1 MGQGYSLTTLSA
13 ASASIDV
20 PELADLVHDKTLSSA
35 RFMKS
40 IRARHQQ
47 GFVFIKAVMKPYPSF
62 QVKKYVK
69 QITKERDALVD
80 VPNTLGYQR
89 IVEIGAGGFL
99 VRQHIYS
106 SVYDRMS
113 TRPFLEDIE
122 KKWLV
127 FQLLCAV
134 RDCHARDVFHG
145 DIKTENLLVTSWNWL
160 YLTDFSSSFKP
171 TQLPED
177 NPADFSFY
185 FDTSGRRTCYL
196 APERF
201 TADGSTGGGSTVD
214 WAMDIF
220 SIGCVVAELFLESP
234 IFSLSQIFKYRTGE
248 YSPEH
253 THLVGIGDHE
263 VRDMILNMIDLDPEK
278 RYSADEYLTFYK
290 TKIFPDYFY
299 DFLHQ
304 YMLDLTD
311 PSSGQ
316 KPVILE
322 SANFGES
329 DDKIDRIHFDFDKI
343 SYFLGYNRN
352 NSANLAADSV
362 SGKPSLRRR
371 RTSSTTSHFKSKS
384 EPQSDDGTLLFLA
397 VVVSSLRNTARA
409 SARLKAC
416 ELLVLFAE
424 RLPDEARLDR
434 ILPYIIGLL
443 NDRSDIVK
451 AAALRSMT
459 QLLSKVQVVSP
470 INAYVFP
477 EYIFPRLKQFVL
489 SPLTSPSVL
498 IRAAY
503 ASCLAS
509 LARSSAQILDS
520 VQAIKADGRLP
531 SLSDNEWA
539 QESTYHGLFDVAR
552 VDLVL
557 HFEEAT
563 KSLITDPDP
572 SVRRAFLGSVST
584 LCVFF
589 GSSKASDVILS
600 HLNTYLNDK
609 DWILRCSFFEALV
622 GVAAY
627 VGSANLQRFILPLM
641 IQSLTDPEGFVVERV
656 LRSLARMAAIGLLER
671 ATTWEVLCIAV
682 RFLVHPSPW
691 IREAAVQFVVLSTRY
706 VSSVD
711 RYCIILPMVQ
721 PFLRNPILDIS
732 EPQILDSL
740 KKPLPKAVIDMAF
753 TWATKA
759 EKGVFWNT
767 AIHDAVFVL
776 PEIDA
781 FTSPTSYEGR
791 FATRIAASQRNEEDE
806 QWLNKLRGLGMT
818 PEDEMK
824 LLALREF
831 IWRVAHRRS
840 NDIDEDETNL
850 LNNIMPLNQI
860 NVTPQN
866 IFFDTREPIR
876 EVKDRPR
883 SQVQPQRNIKEPH
896 TIAEALLD
904 ASTTFEDRSTNG
916 IQSDRRIPGPT
927 RTGKSLPKDIPST
940 QNLAAREVSP
950 TANSP
955 AAKSD
960 GTASPLHRSDSR
972 STERKAVSPMNF
984 NSTSYRSSP
993 VDRERAMIR
1002 KGSELTLSHRN
1013 SAMSL
1018 MKRTDAT
1025 KADAAVATSSE
1036 TAFGKLDGPLQARR
1050 ITEPSPLSKAFRASG
1065 KSRSRSPLSQVSQ
1078 PDYEPNHS
1086 YTGTDQN
1093 ILRLLGNH
1101 FAENYPTDMFD
1112 FGEIR
1117 HPLSSKA
1124 PIRRVTE
1131 AGSGNENATSD
1142 QLSNHVEPWRPTGHL
1157 LALFS
1162 EHTAAVNKVVAS
1174 PDHVFFVTASDDGT
1188 CKIWDTTRLEKN
1200 VTPRSRHTHRHP
1212 LGTKVKALCFIEN
1225 THTFVSAADDG
1236 SVHAVK
1242 VEYKRIDG
1250 GESARYGKPSL
1261 VRDYQLPSTTPGPDS
1276 KLGAGGQASDQEH
1289 AVWLHHYRTSSSQ
1302 SVLLVLT
1309 NRSRL
1314 IALDLKTMES
1324 IYSLQNPLHHGTP
1337 ITFCLD
1343 KRHHWLITGSS
1354 HGILDMWDLR
1364 FKVRIRSW
1372 GLKSCSRI
1380 DRILVHPTKG
1390 RGRWIIVS
1398 CSGEISVWDIEKVTC
1413 REIYRPSSAIPA
1425 SKVGNSAKSYEPW
1438 YPDDEPPE
1446 KILSRF
1452 ASQISEPDGS
1462 LGLLI
1467 DPQPRPDPF
1476 TDTSSSNAR
1485 NESVQPINALYL
1497 GTDSLHNAS
1506 NPSEPIK
1513 APFLLTG
1520 GADRTLRFWDVTRP
1534 EASTIISAPN
1544 SNFDDSAGIT
1554 PPKSRYEV
1562 SHPTSGGS
1570 GQLILVEEHTAGVS
1584 GASGISAAGSTGS
1597 GGGSTPSTPSSK
1609 KSGRGGSGGGGDGGA
1624 NKPPRNTVISA
1635 AQQALLR
1642 SHLDGIMDVC
1652 VLERPYGVMVSVDRG
1667 GGVYVFQ

>member
-40 IRARHQQ
+40 IRARHRQ

-62 QVKKYVK
+62 QVHKYVK
-69 QITKERDALVD
+69 QITRERDALAD
-80 VPNTLGYQR
+80 VPNALGYQR

-122 KKWLV
+122 KKWLI

-171 TQLPED
+171 TKLPED

-185 FDTSGRRTCYL
+185 FDTSSRRTCYL

-201 TADGSTGGGSTVD
+201 TADGSTDGGSSVD

-220 SIGCVVAELFLESP
+220 SVGCVVAELFLESP

-263 VRDMILNMIDLDPEK
+263 VRDMILHMIALDPEK

-299 DFLHQ
+299 DFLHE

-311 PSSGQ
+311 PSSGK
-316 KPVILE
+316 KPVLLE

-343 SYFLGYNRN
+343 SYFLGYSRSNC
-352 NSANLAADSV
+352 ANLVAGSP

-371 RTSSTTSHFKSKS
+371 RTSSTTSHLKSRS
-384 EPQSDDGTLLFLA
+384 EPDSGTLLFLA
-397 VVVSSLRNTARA
+397 VVVSSLRNTAKA

-424 RLPDEARLDR
+424 KLPDEAKLDR

-443 NDRSDIVK
+443 NDKSDIVK

-489 SPLTSPSVL
+489 SPSTSPSVL
-498 IRAAY
+498 IRTAY

-509 LARSSAQILDS
+509 LAQSSAQILDS
-520 VQAIKADGRLP
+520 VQAVKADGRLP

-572 SVRRAFLGSVST
+572 AVRRAFLGSVSA

-627 VGSANLQRFILPLM
+627 IGSANLKRFVLPLM
-641 IQSLTDPEGFVVERV
+641 IQSLTDPESFVVEKV

-671 ATTWEVLCIAV
+671 ATTWEVLSIAV
-682 RFLVHPSPW
+682 RFLIHPSPW
-691 IREAAVQFVVLSTRY
+691 IREAAVQLVVLSMRY

-732 EPQILDSL
+732 ESQILDSL
-740 KKPLPKAVIDMAF
+740 KKPLPKAVLDMAF

-759 EKGVFWNT
+759 EKGIFWSSAT
-767 AIHDAVFVL
+767 RDAVFVL
-776 PEIDA
+776 PEVES
-781 FTSPTSYEGR
+781 FTSPTSFEGR
-791 FATRIAASQRNEEDE
+791 FVTRIAATQRNEEDE

-818 PEDEMK
+818 LEDEMK
-824 LLALREF
+824 LLVLREF

-840 NDIDEDETNL
+840 DDTNEEEINL
-850 LNNIMPLNQI
+850 LNNIMSLNQI

-866 IFFDTREPIR
+866 VFFDTREPIR
-876 EVKDRPR
+876 EVKGRPR
-883 SQVQPQRNIKEPH
+883 SQAQPQRNIKEPH

-904 ASTTFEDRSTNG
+904 ASTTIDDRATNG
-916 IQSDRRIPGPT
+916 IQSERRFPGPIGI
-927 RTGKSLPKDIPST
+927 GKSSPKDIPPT
-940 QNLAAREVSP
+940 QNLTALEVSP
-950 TANSP
+950 TTNSP
-955 AAKSD
+955 ATQSD
-960 GTASPLHRSDSR
+960 GTGSPLPLSDSR
-972 STERKAVSPMNF
+972 SSEVKPLSPIDF
-984 NSTSYRSSP
+984 TSTGYRSSP
-993 VDRERAMIR
+993 IERRRLMMR

-1018 MKRTDAT
+1018 MKRKDAT

-1036 TAFGKLDGPLQARR
+1036 NAFGKLDGPLHARR
-1050 ITEPSPLSKAFRASG
+1050 TAEPSPLSKAFQASA
-1065 KSRSRSPLSQVSQ
+1065 KSRSRSPLSQISQ
-1078 PDYEPNHS
+1078 VDYEPNHS

-1093 ILRLLGNH
+1093 ILRLLDNH

-1112 FGEIR
+1112 FGEVR

-1131 AGSGNENATSD
+1131 AGSGNDNATSD
-1142 QLSNHVEPWRPTGHL
+1142 NLSSHVEPWRPTGHL

-1162 EHTAAVNKVVAS
+1162 EHSAAVNRVAPS
-1174 PDHVFFVTASDDGT
+1174 PDHAFFVTASDDGT

-1212 LGTKVKALCFIEN
+1212 PGAKVKALCFVEN

-1236 SVHAVK
+1236 SIHAVK

-1261 VRDYQLPSTTPGPDS
+1261 VRDYQLPSRAPVADS
-1276 KLGAGGQASDQEH
+1276 KSGAGDQTEGQEH
-1289 AVWLHHYRTSSSQ
+1289 ACWLQHYRTSSSQ

-1309 NRSRL
+1309 NKSRL
-1314 IALDLKTMES
+1314 IALDLKTMET

-1372 GLKSCSRI
+1372 GLMSCKRI

-1398 CSGEISVWDIEKVTC
+1398 SGGEIDVWDIEKVTC
-1413 REIYRPSSAIPA
+1413 REIYRPSTVSPA
-1425 SKVGNSAKSYEPW
+1425 SKVENSAKSYEPW

-1452 ASQISEPDGS
+1452 ASKDFEPHSG
-1462 LGLLI
+1462 LGLVVDHQL
-1467 DPQPRPDPF
+1467 RPDPF
-1476 TDTSSSNAR
+1476 TDQSSSNAR
-1485 NESVQPINALYL
+1485 NDSAQPINALYL

-1506 NPSEPIK
+1506 NLSEPIK

-1520 GADRTLRFWDVTRP
+1520 GADRILRFWDMTHP
-1534 EASTIISAPN
+1534 EASTIISSPN
-1544 SNFDDSAGIT
+1544 ASFDDSVGIT
-1554 PPKSRYEV
+1554 PPRSRYEV
-1562 SHPTSGGS
+1562 SHPMSGGS
-1570 GQLILVEEHTAGVS
+1570 GQLMLVEEHIAGVS
-1584 GASGISAAGSTGS
+1584 GASSVLAAGSMGS
-1597 GGGSTPSTPSSK
+1597 GSGSTPSTPSSK
-1609 KSGRGGSGGGGDGGA
+1609 KSGRAAGGGGDGGV

-1652 VLERPYGVMVSVDRG
+1652 VLERPYGVVVSVDRG

>member
-40 IRARHQQ
+40 IRARHHQ

-62 QVKKYVK
+62 QVSKYVK
-69 QITKERDALVD
+69 QITKERNALVN
-80 VPNTLGYQR
+80 VPNALGYQR

-127 FQLLCAV
+127 FQLLCAI
-134 RDCHARDVFHG
+134 RDCHARDIFHG

-201 TADGSTGGGSTVD
+201 TADGSTDGESTID

-220 SIGCVVAELFLESP
+220 SVGCVVAELFLESP
-234 IFSLSQIFKYRTGE
+234 IFSLSQIFKYRSGE

-263 VRDMILNMIDLDPEK
+263 VRDMILHMIDLDPEK

-316 KPVILE
+316 RPVVLD
-322 SANFGES
+322 SANLGES
-329 DDKIDRIHFDFDKI
+329 DSKIDRIHFDFDKI
-343 SYFLGYNRN
+343 SYFLGYDKSHISHTGSHSN
-352 NSANLAADSV
+352 

-371 RTSSTTSHFKSKS
+371 RTSSTKSHLKSRL
-384 EPQSDDGTLLFLA
+384 EHQPDNGTLLFLA
-397 VVVSSLRNTARA
+397 IVVSSLRNTAKA

-416 ELLVLFAE
+416 DLLVSFAE
-424 RLPDEARLDR
+424 RLPDEAKLDR

-459 QLLSKVQVVSP
+459 QLLRKVHVVSP
-470 INAYVFP
+470 INAHVFP

-489 SPLTSPSVL
+489 SPSSNPSVL

-509 LARSSAQILDS
+509 LAQSSAQILDS
-520 VQAIKADGRLP
+520 VQAVKADVRLP

-563 KSLITDPDP
+563 KALITDSDP
-572 SVRRAFLGSVST
+572 TVRRAILGSVST

-600 HLNTYLNDK
+600 HLNTYLNDR

-627 VGSANLQRFILPLM
+627 VGSTNLRRFILPLM
-641 IQSLTDPEGFVVERV
+641 IQSLTDPESFVIERV
-656 LRSLARMAAIGLLER
+656 LRSLARMAAIGLLDR
-671 ATTWEVLCIAV
+671 ATTWEVLCITV
-682 RFLVHPSPW
+682 RFLIHPSPW

-711 RYCIILPMVQ
+711 RYCIISPMVQ
-721 PFLRNPILDIS
+721 PFLKTPILDIS
-732 EPQILDSL
+732 ESQILDSL
-740 KKPLPKAVIDMAF
+740 KRPLPKAVLDMAS
-753 TWATKA
+753 TWASKV
-759 EKGVFWNT
+759 EKGLFWNT
-767 AIHDAVFVL
+767 ATRDAVFLL
-776 PEIDA
+776 PEA
-781 FTSPTSYEGR
+781 ESGTSPISFEGR
-791 FATRIAASQRNEEDE
+791 FATRIMVSQRNEEDE

-818 PEDEMK
+818 AEDETK

-840 NDIDEDETNL
+840 EEADEDDSNL
-850 LNNIMPLNQI
+850 LNNVMSLNQI
-860 NVTPQN
+860 KVTPQN
-866 IFFDTREPIR
+866 VFFDTREPIR
-876 EVKDRPR
+876 EVKDRPKLQ
-883 SQVQPQRNIKEPH
+883 SQQQEIIKEPH
-896 TIAEALLD
+896 TIAEALMD
-904 ASTTFEDRSTNG
+904 ASTTIEARTTNG
-916 IQSDRRIPGPT
+916 IRSERRLPGP
-927 RTGKSLPKDIPST
+927 GGVDKSLPRDVP
-940 QNLAAREVSP
+940 QMPNLAPDEVSP
-950 TANSP
+950 LANSP
-955 AAKSD
+955 ATQSD
-960 GTASPLHRSDSR
+960 GAGSPIPRSGPRPNELKTASPTH
-972 STERKAVSPMNF
+972 F
-984 NSTSYRSSP
+984 NSTRYRSSP
-993 VDRERAMIR
+993 GDRARSAIR
-1002 KGSELTLSHRN
+1002 KGSEVTLSQRN

-1018 MKRTDAT
+1018 MKRKDAT

-1036 TAFGKLDGPLQARR
+1036 NAFGKLDGPLQAHR
-1050 ITEPSPLSKAFRASG
+1050 IAEPSNVSMAFQASA

-1086 YTGTDQN
+1086 YTGTDPN
-1093 ILRLLGNH
+1093 ILRLLDNH
-1101 FAENYPTDMFD
+1101 FAESYPIDMFD
-1112 FGEIR
+1112 FGEVR

-1131 AGSGNENATSD
+1131 AASGNDNSAPGQNSD
-1142 QLSNHVEPWRPTGHL
+1142 HIEPWRPTGQL
-1157 LALFS
+1157 LVLFA
-1162 EHTAAVNKVVAS
+1162 EHTTAVNKVAAS
-1174 PDHVFFVTASDDGT
+1174 PDHAFFVTASDDGT
-1188 CKIWDTTRLEKN
+1188 CKVWDTARLEKN
-1200 VTPRSRHTHRHP
+1200 ITPRSRHTHRHSS
-1212 LGTKVKALCFIEN
+1212 GAKVKALCFVEN

-1236 SVHAVK
+1236 SIHAVK

-1261 VRDYQLPSTTPGPDS
+1261 VRDYQLSPTASGPYSKSGAESPSWG
-1276 KLGAGGQASDQEH
+1276 QEH
-1289 AVWLHHYRTSSSQ
+1289 AVWLHHHRSSSSD

-1314 IALDLKTMES
+1314 VALDLKTMETF
-1324 IYSLQNPLHHGTP
+1324 YSLQNPLHHGTS

-1343 KRHHWLITGSS
+1343 KRHHWLIIGSS

-1398 CSGEISVWDIEKVTC
+1398 SGGEISVWDIEKITC
-1413 REIYRPSSAIPA
+1413 REIYRPSSTTLA
-1425 SKVGNSAKSYEPW
+1425 SKARNSVKSYEPW

-1452 ASQISEPDGS
+1452 ASTVSNTSGGLD
-1462 LGLLI
+1462 LLI
-1467 DPQPRPDPF
+1467 DPQTNPDPF
-1476 TDTSSSNAR
+1476 TNNTAR
-1485 NESVQPINALYL
+1485 SDSLQSISALYL
-1497 GTDSLHNAS
+1497 GTDSLHSTLSA
-1506 NPSEPIK
+1506 SEPMK

-1520 GADRTLRFWDVTRP
+1520 GADRTLRFWDIARP
-1534 EASTIISAPN
+1534 EASVIISSPN
-1544 SNFDDSAGIT
+1544 SNVVESTGIT
-1554 PPKSRYEV
+1554 APKVRYDV
-1562 SHPTSGGS
+1562 SHPTSGGT
-1570 GQLILVEEHTAGVS
+1570 GQLMFVEEQIPGTVS
-1584 GASGISAAGSTGS
+1584 ASGSAATGSTDSGS
-1597 GGGSTPSTPSSK
+1597 GSMPVTPSSK
-1609 KSGRGGSGGGGDGGA
+1609 KSGRGSGGGDGAA

-1635 AQQALLR
+1635 TQQALLK
-1642 SHLDGIMDVC
+1642 SHMDGIMDVC
-1652 VLERPYGVMVSVDRG
+1652 VLERPYGMVVSVDRG

>member
-47 GFVFIKAVMKPYPSF
+47 GFVFVKAVMKPYPSF
-62 QVKKYVK
+62 QVSKYVK
-69 QITKERDALVD
+69 QITKERNALVD
-80 VPNTLGYQR
+80 VPNALGYQR

-106 SVYDRMS
+106 SLYDRMS

-127 FQLLCAV
+127 FQLLCAI
-134 RDCHARDVFHG
+134 RDCHARNVFHG

-171 TQLPED
+171 TKLPED

-201 TADGSTGGGSTVD
+201 TADGSTDGGSTVN

-220 SIGCVVAELFLESP
+220 SVGCVVAELFLESP
-234 IFSLSQIFKYRTGE
+234 IFSLSQIFKYRSGD

-253 THLVGIGDHE
+253 THLVRIGDHE
-263 VRDMILNMIDLDPEK
+263 VRDMILHMIDLDPEK

-290 TKIFPDYFY
+290 TKIFPNYFY

-316 KPVILE
+316 KPVILD
-322 SANFGES
+322 SANFGEP

-343 SYFLGYNRN
+343 SYFLGYNK
-352 NSANLAADSV
+352 ANDAHNLTEPIS
-362 SGKPSLRRR
+362 SKPSLRRR
-371 RTSSTTSHFKSKS
+371 RTSSTTSRRKSS
-384 EPQSDDGTLLFLA
+384 PEPQSDDGTLLFLA
-397 VVVSSLRNTARA
+397 VVVASLRNTAKA

-416 ELLVLFAE
+416 DLLVLFAGK
-424 RLPDEARLDR
+424 LPDEAKLDR

-443 NDRSDIVK
+443 SDRSDIVK

-459 QLLSKVQVVSP
+459 QLLSEVQVVSP

-489 SPLTSPSVL
+489 STSTSPSVL

-509 LARSSAQILDS
+509 LAQSSARILDS

-563 KSLITDPDP
+563 KALITDPDP

-600 HLNTYLNDK
+600 HLNTYLNDR

-627 VGSANLQRFILPLM
+627 VGSVNLRRFILPLM
-641 IQSLTDPEGFVVERV
+641 IQSLTDPESFVVDRV

-671 ATTWEVLCIAV
+671 PTTWELLAIAV
-682 RFLVHPSPW
+682 RFLIHPSPW

-706 VSSVD
+706 MSSVD
-711 RYCIILPMVQ
+711 RYCVILPMVQ
-721 PFLRNPILDIS
+721 PFLKTPILDIS
-732 EPQILDSL
+732 EAQILDSL
-740 KKPLPKAVIDMAF
+740 QKPLPKAVLDMAF
-753 TWATKA
+753 TWAIKV
-759 EKGVFWNT
+759 EKGVFWEIAT
-767 AIHDAVFVL
+767 HDSVFIL
-776 PEIDA
+776 PEVDSFA
-781 FTSPTSYEGR
+781 GPTVFEGHS
-791 FATRIAASQRNEEDE
+791 ATRIAPSQRNEEDE
-806 QWLNKLRGLGMT
+806 QWLNKLRGLGMA

-840 NDIDEDETNL
+840 DDHGEDETNL
-850 LNNIMPLNQI
+850 FNNIMSLNQI

-866 IFFDTREPIR
+866 VFFDTREPIR
-876 EVKDRPR
+876 EVKGRPK
-883 SQVQPQRNIKEPH
+883 SQMQTHRNIKEPH

-904 ASTTFEDRSTNG
+904 ASTTLGGGSTNG
-916 IQSDRRIPGPT
+916 TQSGRRFQGPS
-927 RTGKSLPKDIPST
+927 RAGKSLPKDITPNQIVEASEASPT
-940 QNLAAREVSP
+940 TNSP
-950 TANSP
+950 TAQ
-955 AAKSD
+955 SD
-960 GTASPLHRSDSR
+960 GTSTPVPRSDSR
-972 STERKAVSPMNF
+972 SSEAKRTSPMNLT
-984 NSTSYRSSP
+984 SASYRSSLI
-993 VDRERAMIR
+993 DRERLMPR
-1002 KGSELTLSHRN
+1002 KDSELTLSHRN
-1013 SAMSL
+1013 SAMVL
-1018 MKRTDAT
+1018 MKGKDST

-1036 TAFGKLDGPLQARR
+1036 NAFGRLDGPLQARR
-1050 ITEPSPLSKAFRASG
+1050 TIEPSPLSMTFQEPAKPP
-1065 KSRSRSPLSQVSQ
+1065 SRSPLNQVSQ
-1078 PDYEPNHS
+1078 PEYEPNHS
-1086 YTGTDQN
+1086 YTGTDHN
-1093 ILRLLGNH
+1093 ILRLLDHH
-1101 FAENYPTDMFD
+1101 FAENFPTDVFD

-1117 HPLSSKA
+1117 HPLSSRA
-1124 PIRRVTE
+1124 PIRRPTE
-1131 AGSGNENATSD
+1131 AGSGNDNATSER
-1142 QLSNHVEPWRPTGHL
+1142 LSNHTEPWRPTGHL
-1157 LALFS
+1157 LVLFS
-1162 EHTAAVNKVVAS
+1162 EHTAAVNKVIAS
-1174 PDHVFFVTASDDGT
+1174 PDHAFFVTASDDGT

-1200 VTPRSRHTHRHP
+1200 VTPRSRYTHRHP
-1212 LGTKVKALCFIEN
+1212 PGAKVKALCFVEN
-1225 THTFVSAADDG
+1225 THTFISAADDG
-1236 SVHAVK
+1236 SIHAVK

-1250 GESARYGKPSL
+1250 GESSRYSKPSL
-1261 VRDYQLPSTTPGPDS
+1261 VRDYQLPFTTLDTDAKS
-1276 KLGAGGQASDQEH
+1276 EADGQTRCQEH

-1314 IALDLKTMES
+1314 VALDLKTMEI

-1343 KRHHWLITGSS
+1343 KRHHWLIIGSS

-1372 GLKSCSRI
+1372 GLKSYSRI
-1380 DRILVHPTKG
+1380 DRLLVHPTKG

-1398 CSGEISVWDIEKVTC
+1398 SGGEISVWDIEKITC
-1413 REIYRPSSAIPA
+1413 REIYRTSSSSPA
-1425 SKVGNSAKSYEPW
+1425 STSRGSAQLYEPW
-1438 YPDDEPPE
+1438 YPDDEAPE

-1452 ASQISEPDGS
+1452 ASKISEPNSTLD
-1462 LGLLI
+1462 LPI
-1467 DPQPRPDPF
+1467 DPQPHADLF
-1476 TDTSSSNAR
+1476 TSTPSSTTA
-1485 NESVQPINALYL
+1485 QPINAVHL
-1497 GTDSLHNAS
+1497 GTDSLYS
-1506 NPSEPIK
+1506 TSSPSEPIK

-1534 EASTIISAPN
+1534 EASAIISAPH
-1544 SNFDDSAGIT
+1544 SNFDENTGTT
-1554 PPKSRYEV
+1554 PPKTRYEV

-1570 GQLILVEEHTAGVS
+1570 AQLMLVEEQILGAPS
-1584 GASGISAAGSTGS
+1584 GSATGPIGSA
-1597 GGGSTPSTPSSK
+1597 PSTPSSK
-1609 KSGRGGSGGGGDGGA
+1609 KSGRGGDGGV

-1652 VLERPYGVMVSVDRG
+1652 VLERPYGVVVSVDRG

>member
-62 QVKKYVK
+62 QVSKYVK
-69 QITKERDALVD
+69 QITKERNALAD
-80 VPNTLGYQR
+80 VPNALGYQR

-106 SVYDRMS
+106 SIYDRMS

-127 FQLLCAV
+127 FQLLCAI

-160 YLTDFSSSFKP
+160 YLTDFSASFKP
-171 TQLPED
+171 TKLPED

-201 TADGSTGGGSTVD
+201 TADGSTDGGSTVD

-220 SIGCVVAELFLESP
+220 SIGCVVAEVFLESP
-234 IFSLSQIFKYRTGE
+234 IFSLSQIFKYRSGE

-263 VRDMILNMIDLDPEK
+263 VRDMILHMIDLDPEK

-316 KPVILE
+316 RPVILD
-322 SANFGES
+322 SANFGEP

-343 SYFLGYNRN
+343 SYFLGYNRSN
-352 NSANLAADSV
+352 NAESSTNKS
-362 SGKPSLRRR
+362 SSRRR
-371 RTSSTTSHFKSKS
+371 RTSSSTSRPKSKS
-384 EPQSDDGTLLFLA
+384 GPQLDDGTLLFLA
-397 VVVSSLRNTARA
+397 VVVSSLRNTAKA

-416 ELLVLFAE
+416 DLLVLFAE
-424 RLPDEARLDR
+424 RLPDEAKLDR

-443 NDRSDIVK
+443 NDKSDIVK

-459 QLLSKVQVVSP
+459 QLLSKIHVVSP

-477 EYIFPRLKQFVL
+477 EYVFPRLKQFVL
-489 SPLTSPSVL
+489 SPSTSPSVL
-498 IRAAY
+498 VRAAY

-509 LARSSAQILDS
+509 LAQSSAQILDS
-520 VQAIKADGRLP
+520 VQAIKADGRLA
-531 SLSDNEWA
+531 SLSENEWA

-557 HFEEAT
+557 HFEDAT
-563 KSLITDPDP
+563 KALITDPDP

-589 GSSKASDVILS
+589 GSSKASEVILS

-641 IQSLTDPEGFVVERV
+641 IQSLTDPENFVVERV
-656 LRSLARMAAIGLLER
+656 LRSLARMAAIGLLDR

-682 RFLVHPSPW
+682 RFLIHPSTW
-691 IREAAVQFVVLSTRY
+691 IREAAAQFVVLSTRY

-711 RYCIILPMVQ
+711 RFCIILPMVQ
-721 PFLRNPILDIS
+721 PFLKTPILDIS

-740 KKPLPKAVIDMAF
+740 KKPLPKAVLDMAF
-753 TWATKA
+753 VWATKV
-759 EKGVFWNT
+759 EKGVFWNA
-767 AIHDAVFVL
+767 AINDAVFVP
-776 PEIDA
+776 PEVES
-781 FTSPTSYEGR
+781 FTSPTSFEGR
-791 FATRIAASQRNEEDE
+791 FATRIVASQRNDEDE

-818 PEDEMK
+818 SEDEMK

-831 IWRVAHRRS
+831 IWRVAHRRPDE
-840 NDIDEDETNL
+840 NDEGETGL

-866 IFFDTREPIR
+866 VFFDTREPIR
-876 EVKDRPR
+876 EVKDRPK
-883 SQVQPQRNIKEPH
+883 SQIQLQKNVKEPH

-904 ASTTFEDRSTNG
+904 ASTTLGDRSTNG
-916 IQSDRRIPGPT
+916 TQSDRPLTGPAGI
-927 RTGKSLPKDIPST
+927 GKSLPKDILPT
-940 QNLAAREVSP
+940 EDLVARGVSP

-955 AAKSD
+955 AAQSD
-960 GTASPLHRSDSR
+960 GTSSPLPSSESKPSELKTAPPLD
-972 STERKAVSPMNF
+972 F

-993 VDRERAMIR
+993 IDRERPMMR
-1002 KGSELTLSHRN
+1002 KGSELTLNHRHGAVN
-1013 SAMSL
+1013 L
-1018 MKRTDAT
+1018 MKRKDAT

-1036 TAFGKLDGPLQARR
+1036 NVFGKLDGPLQARR
-1050 ITEPSPLSKAFRASG
+1050 TTEPSPLSMAFRASA

-1086 YTGTDQN
+1086 YTGTDPN
-1093 ILRLLGNH
+1093 ILRLLDNH

-1131 AGSGNENATSD
+1131 AVSGNDNATSD
-1142 QLSNHVEPWRPTGHL
+1142 RLENHIEPWQPTGHL

-1174 PDHVFFVTASDDGT
+1174 PDHAFFVTASDDGT

-1212 LGTKVKALCFIEN
+1212 SGAKVKALCFAEN

-1236 SVHAVK
+1236 SIHAVK

-1261 VRDYQLPSTTPGPDS
+1261 VRDYQLPPTGPGPDPNS
-1276 KLGAGGQASDQEH
+1276 AADGQLLGFQEH

-1314 IALDLKTMES
+1314 VALDLKTMET
-1324 IYSLQNPLHHGTP
+1324 IYSLQNPLHHGSP

-1343 KRHHWLITGSS
+1343 KRHHWLIIGSS

-1372 GLKSCSRI
+1372 GLKSSARI
-1380 DRILVHPTKG
+1380 DRIFVHPTKG
-1390 RGRWIIVS
+1390 RGRWIILS
-1398 CSGEISVWDIEKVTC
+1398 SGGEISVWDIEKVIC
-1413 REIYRPSSAIPA
+1413 REIYRPSSASLA
-1425 SKVGNSAKSYEPW
+1425 SKARNAVKSYEPW

-1452 ASQISEPDGS
+1452 ASNISDTNGS
-1462 LGLLI
+1462 VDLSI
-1467 DPQPRPDPF
+1467 DPQPHPDPF
-1476 TDTSSSNAR
+1476 TTSNAH
-1485 NESVQPINALYL
+1485 NDPVQPISALYL
-1497 GTDSLHNAS
+1497 GTDSLHSSS
-1506 NPSEPIK
+1506 NQSEPIK
-1513 APFLLTG
+1513 APFLITG

-1534 EASTIISAPN
+1534 EASMVISAPN
-1544 SNFDDSAGIT
+1544 SNFDDSVGIT
-1554 PPKSRYEV
+1554 PPKTRYEV

-1570 GQLILVEEHTAGVS
+1570 GQLMLVEEQVLGVTASS
-1584 GASGISAAGSTGS
+1584 GAVAAESTGS
-1597 GGGSTPSTPSSK
+1597 GSGSTPSTPSSK
-1609 KSGRGGSGGGGDGGA
+1609 KSGRGGGGGGNGLH
-1624 NKPPRNTVISA
+1624 KPPRNTVISA

-1642 SHLDGIMDVC
+1642 SHLDGIMDIC
-1652 VLERPYGVMVSVDRG
+1652 VVERPYGVVVSVDRG
-1667 GGVYVFQ
+1667 GGVYVLQ